1 MKATSLLEKQ
11 HRKVQAAL
19 KKLEAGKV
27 DPGPLLMEIANDLAA
42 HMTIEQ
48 EIFYP
53 AALEADETMVL
64 ESFEEHAIAELAL
77 KRLLATD
84 PADRTFHAKTIV
96 LTELINNH
104 IEEEEQDLFPNVEKA
119 LGQERLESLGKEMK
133 KAFEAA
139 IEKGF
144 QAALPKGS
152 RTSADAAERKAL
164 ASNGHSR

>member
-19 KKLEAGKV
+19 KKLEAGRS
-27 DPGPLLMEIANDLAA
+27 DPAELLAEIANDLAA

-53 AALEADETMVL
+53 AMLEVDETLVL
-64 ESFEEHAIAELAL
+64 ESFEQHAIAELAL

-84 PADRTFHAKTIV
+84 PEDETFHAKTIV
-96 LTELINNH
+96 LKELLEHH
-104 IEEEEQDLFPNVEKA
+104 IKEEEKELFPKAEKT
-119 LGQERLESLGKEMK
+119 LGQERIESLGKEMK
-133 KAFEAA
+133 TAFEAA
-139 IEKGF
+139 LERGY

-152 RTSADAAERKAL
+152 RTSADAAERKVL
-164 ASNGHSR
+164 ANGHGGR